1 VTPAKKENVTEA
13 KLGMASKAT
22 GTTASKPEI
31 IAENS
36 AVTRMQILAGI
47 KPRQF

>member
-1 VTPAKKENVTEA
+1 
-13 KLGMASKAT
+13 MASKAT
-22 GTTASKPEI
+22 GTTAVKPGVINE
-31 IAENS
+31 ANE